1 MKKILFAAGILL
13 ALSSCSKDD
22 RLIPNGPEQASAPV
36 NIDLRT
42 MNYEGVM
49 TLLSEQTSL
58 KEVTFTDGEFT
69 RTVPE
74 LVASENLDP
83 DQAGVLVF
91 NSSNPTDSVELTVSP
106 EYVAVRLT
114 ADSKLLAYLSYA
126 DGRQQAEVAGLY
138 EEIAPATRSGESLMT
153 RSADNQSLR
162 LDLSRIGEEMEAN
175 NVYEL
180 PERELKY
187 QSSVATRGF
196 FSSLFKKVTQVFKP
210 APAPAPKTPSINIY
224 LLRER
229 GSSPITHEMNWQV
242 NDAISALKDVQG
254 NVKFNVSILNCDFKG
269 SSDSN
274 KAIYD
279 FRTWVNN
286 GQYKNTNGIFILCRW
301 GGWNNGTLGKA
312 FVGDYNVNN
321 DLKAYGISCTNAWNK
336 FVMAHEIGHI
346 FGAKHVTPK
355 WYQIFWTADLMSANS
370 YDWLGSG
377 KHKDDENRKEIKK
390 RLTLNR

>member
-1 MKKILFAAGILL
+1 MKKILLAAGILL

-22 RLIPNGPEQASAPV
+22 RLIPNEPEQASAPV

-49 TLLSEQTSL
+49 ALLSEQTSL

-83 DQAGVLVF
+83 DQAELLVF
-91 NSSNPTDSVELTVSP
+91 NSSNPADSVELAVSP

-138 EEIAPATRSGESLMT
+138 EQVAPATRSGESLMT
-153 RSADNQSLR
+153 RSADNNSLR
-162 LDLSRIGEEMEAN
+162 LDLSGIAEEMKAG

-180 PERELKY
+180 PEKELQY
-187 QSSVATRGF
+187 QSPVATRSF
-196 FSSLFKKVTQVFKP
+196 FSNLFKKVTQIFKP
-210 APAPAPKTPSINIY
+210 APAPAPKTPTVNIY
-224 LLRER
+224 LLREK
-229 GSSPITHEMNWQV
+229 GSNPVTHEMNWQV

-269 SSDSN
+269 ASDSN
-274 KAIYD
+274 KALDD

-286 GQYKNTNGIFILCRW
+286 SQYKNTNGIFILCRW
-301 GGWNNGTLGKA
+301 GGWSDNTLGRA
-312 FVGDYNVNN
+312 YLRDYNVNN
-321 DLKAYGISCTNAWNK
+321 DLKAYGISATNAWNK
-336 FVMAHEIGHI
+336 FTMAHEIGHI
-346 FGAKHVTPK
+346 FGAEHVTPK
-355 WYQIFWTADLMSANS
+355 WYQIFWTADLMSSKS

-377 KHKDDENRKEIKK
+377 KHKDDVNRKEIKK
-390 RLTLNR
+390 RLTLN